1 MTIDRVL
8 TLCIAG
14 VLFIAWLVCWFSHV
28 MSLIYGKWLLHRA
41 PQDLSPEDMQGVSII
56 KPLTGVDPN
65 LKTNLTTF
73 FNSSYPA
80 FEILFSV
87 QDEQDPA
94 ILLVKSLME
103 AYPKVDAKLFI
114 GIKSVGANGKVNNM
128 VKAYE
133 AAKYDI
139 VLVSDSGIRMQ
150 ESTLTGM
157 MACMTSK
164 VGMVLQMPYVADRE
178 GFAAVYEKVYFGTM
192 QARNCLAAN
201 ALGIN
206 CSTGMSCLM
215 RKDILD
221 AAGGMA
227 SFGKYLAEDFFF
239 AEAFRQR
246 GYKVVL
252 CPEPALQNLGTY
264 SIGEFHRR
272 LIRWCHLRISMLPT
286 LILLEPISEC
296 MIIGV
301 CASFAIQHLFDIS
314 ASVVF
319 LLHIL
324 CWFLLDY
331 TLITTVE
338 NGPLKFSKF
347 EFLVAW
353 LMREMLV
360 VYVFIQCHRT
370 RTITWRNKVYRLR
383 WGGLAEEIKSEVV

>member
-1 MTIDRVL
+1 MTIDRIL
-8 TLCIAG
+8 TLCTAG
-14 VLFIAWLVCWFSHV
+14 GIFILWLVCWFSHT
-28 MSLIYGKWLLHRA
+28 LAILYGKWLLHRV
-41 PQDLSPEDMQGVSII
+41 PHDVSPEDRQGVSII

-73 FNSSYPA
+73 FTSNYPA
-80 FEILFSV
+80 YEILFSV

-133 AAKYDI
+133 AAKYDV
-139 VLVSDSGIRMQ
+139 VLISDSGIQMR

-201 ALGIN
+201 CVGIN

-221 AAGGMA
+221 EAGGMA

-246 GYKVVL
+246 GYKCVL

-264 SIGEFHRR
+264 SVGEFHRR
-272 LIRWCHLRISMLPT
+272 LIRWCHLRMSMLPT
-286 LILLEPISEC
+286 LVLLEPMSEC

-301 CASFAIQHLFDIS
+301 CASLAIQYLFDAS
-314 ASVVF
+314 ALVVF

-331 TLITTVE
+331 SLITTVE
-338 NGPLKFSKF
+338 LNF
-347 EFLVAW
+347 
-353 LMREMLV
+353 
-360 VYVFIQCHRT
+360 
-370 RTITWRNKVYRLR
+370 
-383 WGGLAEEIKSEVV
+383 